1 MSKSRSRS
9 RDRSHKYKSYKEDR
23 DKDKSYKKEKRSDR
37 KTSDEGIKLYL
48 SNLGSNVSEKKII
61 EEFKYYGEVVDIS
74 IKRKNGKSNYFGYVI
89 MRSRN
94 SAEKAMK
101 EISKSYGW
109 KITLYEKE
117 DRRDKHRSKSS
128 SKSRSRSKEK
138 VENPTAQ
145 EENKKTED
153 NRPVRVREI
162 WVGGLP
168 NSINEQSLYNQ
179 FFIFGEISRMDC
191 HFQNDKNYA
200 FIRYRLSSSASRA
213 YEKAKNMNLNGSI
226 IRVSFSDSSKRR
238 EIIGDEEGFEVSEKN
253 CKLLHMSLNKGSTLA
268 SESTIRDLLKKYGT
282 IKGFHIKNN
291 QGYRPTIY
299 VEYSKP
305 EEAEIALQNLTSL
318 DSNNE
323 KKSLLGDPFC
333 DINYDFKKKL
343 NFLAQANGTADS
355 RASNLQQTTIP
366 NNTGNMMINPG
377 MVNPQMMMYQ
387 NYMMQ
392 MNPQYSNFNFI

>member
-1 MSKSRSRS
+1 LSKSRSRS
-9 RDRSHKYKSYKEDR
+9 RDRNHKHKSHKEDR
-23 DKDKSYKKEKRSDR
+23 DKEKSNKKEKRNER
-37 KTSDEGIKLYL
+37 KTSDDGIKLYL
-48 SNLGSNVSEKKII
+48 SNLGSNVSEKKIMD
-61 EEFKYYGEVVDIS
+61 EFKYYGEVIDIS
-74 IKRKNGKSNYFGYVI
+74 VKRKNGKSNYFGYII
-89 MRSRN
+89 MRSRS

-101 EISKSYGW
+101 EISKSFGW

-117 DRRDKHRSKSS
+117 ERSREKHRSKSS
-128 SKSRSRSKEK
+128 SRSRSRSKEK
-138 VENPTAQ
+138 IENTQ
-145 EENKKTED
+145 GEDESKKTEE

-162 WVGGLP
+162 WVGALP
-168 NSINEQSLYNQ
+168 NSITEQSLYNQ
-179 FFIFGEISRMDC
+179 FFIFGEISKMDC
-191 HFQNDKNYA
+191 HFQTDKNYA

-238 EIIGDEEGFEVSEKN
+238 EIIGDEEGYEVTEKN

-282 IKGFHIKNN
+282 IKGFHIKNT

-305 EEAEIALQNLTSL
+305 EEAEQALQNLTSL
-318 DSNNE
+318 DTNNE
-323 KKSLLGDPFC
+323 KKTLLGDPFC

-343 NFLAQANGTADS
+343 NFLAQANGTADNKL
-355 RASNLQQTTIP
+355 SNIQQGTVQ
-366 NNTGNMMINPG
+366 NNMGNMMMNPG
-377 MVNPQMMMYQ
+377 MVNPQMIMYQ

-392 MNPQYSNFNFI
+392 MNPQYSNIF